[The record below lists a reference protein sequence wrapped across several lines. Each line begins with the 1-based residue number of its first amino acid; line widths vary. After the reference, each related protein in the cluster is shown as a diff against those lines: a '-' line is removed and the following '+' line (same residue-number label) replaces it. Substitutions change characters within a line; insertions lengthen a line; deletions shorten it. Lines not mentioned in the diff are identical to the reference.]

1 MTELERALVALG
13 RELDI
18 PAEPD
23 LRSRVR
29 ARIERRPRRRR
40 AAVLAV
46 ALLVAL
52 GIALAVPP
60 ARSAILRFFHIG
72 SVTIERVETLPHAQ
86 QRSLVAGL
94 GPPLSLGKAEKI
106 SRVPLVLN
114 APKPQRFY
122 AQPGLIATVL
132 HYRGRSVLLAEL
144 QGDQMG
150 LTKKFAAPGTSVQ
163 PAPIG
168 TFGLWLEGG
177 KHVLM
182 WSASSGEI
190 RQMERRLAGNVL
202 IWTEGNRTYRL
213 EGGLNMGQM
222 LELGRQITR

>member
-18 PAEPD
+18 PAGPD
-23 LRSRVR
+23 LGSRVR
-29 ARIERRPRRRR
+29 ERIERKPRRRR
-40 AAVLAV
+40 VAVLAL

-86 QRSLVAGL
+86 ERSLVAGL
-94 GPPLSLGKAEKI
+94 GPPLSLREAEKI
-106 SRVPLVLN
+106 AGVALVLN
-114 APKPQRFY
+114 APRPRRFY
-122 AQPGLIATVL
+122 AQPGLIATLL
-132 HYRGRSVLLAEL
+132 HYRGTSVLLAEL

-150 LTKKFAAPGTSVQ
+150 LTKKLAGPGTTVE

-168 TFGLWLEGG
+168 SLSRNGVRVPVAPLRNMPSAFLEPR
-177 KHVLM
+177 
-182 WSASSGEI
+182 I
-190 RQMERRLAGNVL
+190 RTTIFHQVRV
-202 IWTEGNRTYRL
+202 YP
-213 EGGLNMGQM
+213 
-222 LELGRQITR
+222 